1 MWATHILQSAGGC
14 FSNITLAHGLPL
26 SLFLAGLIGG
36 GTHCAVMCG
45 PFVLSQ
51 AGSIEKLSRAILL
64 PYHLGRITT
73 YVALAVL
80 LSSILNVAFLFLP
93 IRSLIIAPI
102 LMTAGLIFFVNAFP
116 SLEKIF
122 PWIGSIQLSAPY
134 SWLATWFNR
143 LSQGTGGGKQYLMG
157 VLLGFMPCGMV
168 VAALMAAATAPSAL
182 DAAMAMGAFG
192 LGTMP
197 ALIIVALGGKAM
209 NIKFPNVMQKIT
221 QGAMV
226 VSGVWL
232 FALAG
237 LLFV

>member
-1 MWATHILQSAGGC
+1 
-14 FSNITLAHGLPL
+14 
-26 SLFLAGLIGG
+26 
-36 GTHCAVMCG
+36 
-45 PFVLSQ
+45 
-51 AGSIEKLSRAILL
+51 
-64 PYHLGRITT
+64 
-73 YVALAVL
+73 
-80 LSSILNVAFLFLP
+80 
-93 IRSLIIAPI
+93 
-102 LMTAGLIFFVNAFP
+102 MTAGLVFFVNAFP

-122 PWIGSIQLSAPY
+122 PWIGNIQLSAPY

-143 LSQGTGGGKQYLMG
+143 LSKRTGVGKQYLMG

-168 VAALMAAATAPSAL
+168 VAALMAAATAPSAV